1 MTKENENNSQP
12 SSFRD
17 QILRELEELKAK
29 RLQGQPVDTLSDV
42 KEKVV
47 EEIGT
52 IASDTKQDDEKETL
66 IEKNNLVF
74 PTSLETSEVEE
85 VAEPPVSESDAVAIQ
100 GNADETPAVDNVTE
114 NEDTSGQNNVQSDW
128 EQPDDKF
135 QNTVERNMEEL
146 RNFISAN
153 PELLGDQLFKKE
165 EKEEVEPVSNQI
177 ETTPEVELVVS
188 PSLDETFIDFPKE
201 DVSNLTGDTE
211 IIPLE
216 STLIAPA
223 AVNSQIS
230 NSESSE
236 EVQPSRRTTHSP
248 KKQKR
253 KKQDKAAKRIVSV
266 IMSLVV
272 VFFLATCAFGFFWVK
287 SSLEPVNSQ
296 ATESIQVEIPEG
308 SSTKEIANILFEN
321 DLIKNATVFN
331 YYSKIKSYN
340 NYQSG
345 FYNLKQSMS
354 VDDIAKALQE
364 TGSATAQKEASGSVL
379 IVEGYTLTQIANA
392 VTLNAKTDDKSDKTP
407 FTSEEFMATV
417 TNQEFIDRMVATYP
431 KLFASLPAAD
441 SGVIYRLEGYLFP
454 AVYDYYDDT
463 TIEDL
468 VEHMISTTDARL
480 QPYYEAIA
488 AKNLTVN
495 EVLTLASLVE
505 KEGSTDEDRRNIASV
520 FFNRLNAG
528 MPLQSNIAILYA
540 QGKLGEE
547 TTLAE
552 DTTIDTSIDSPYN
565 IYWNT
570 GLMPGPVDSP
580 SLAAIEAVINANT
593 TDYLYFVADVT
604 TGTVYFAK
612 TIEEH
617 DQNVANYVN
626 AHLE

>member
-1 MTKENENNSQP
+1 MTKENDNNAQP

-17 QILRELEELKAK
+17 QILRELEELKAQ
-29 RLQGQPVDTLSDV
+29 RLEGQPEETLSQVND
-42 KEKVV
+42 KVV
-47 EEIGT
+47 EEIEA
-52 IASDTKQDDEKETL
+52 IASVA
-66 IEKNNLVF
+66 KNEIDH
-74 PTSLETSEVEE
+74 SE
-85 VAEPPVSESDAVAIQ
+85 VAEYEPEELPKVLEER
-100 GNADETPAVDNVTE
+100 ADESISEEITVLDEKQTDSNMG
-114 NEDTSGQNNVQSDW
+114 D
-128 EQPDDKF
+128 QPQPVLQD
-135 QNTVERNMEEL
+135 TVERNLEEL

-153 PELLGDQLFKKE
+153 PELLGDQLLESEKMGSASVQSE
-165 EKEEVEPVSNQI
+165 ESFDAHS
-177 ETTPEVELVVS
+177 TS
-188 PSLDETFIDFPKE
+188 PSLEDTFIDFPKE
-201 DVSNLTGDTE
+201 DVSTVTGDTE

-216 STLIAPA
+216 ATLIAPSV
-223 AVNSQIS
+223 AVSKEPIKVEESQ
-230 NSESSE
+230 
-236 EVQPSRRTTHSP
+236 PRRRTHS
-248 KKQKR
+248 KNKQKR
-253 KKQDKAAKRIVSV
+253 KKQDRTAKRIVAV
-266 IMSLVV
+266 VMSLVV
-272 VFFLATCAFGFFWVK
+272 VFFLATCTFGFFWVK
-287 SSLEPVNSQ
+287 SSLEPINTE
-296 ATESIQVEIPEG
+296 ATKTIQVEIPEG

-345 FYNLKQSMS
+345 FYNLSQSMS
-354 VDDIAKALQE
+354 VDDLAKALQE
-364 TGSATAQKEASGSVL
+364 SGTPTAQEEPAGKVL
-379 IVEGYTLTQIANA
+379 IVEGYTLTQIANS
-392 VTLNAKTDDKSDKTP
+392 VTLNAKTDDKTDKTP
-407 FTSEEFMATV
+407 FTSEEFLATV

-431 KLFASLPAAD
+431 NLFASLPAAD

-468 VEHMISTTDARL
+468 VEQMISTTDARL

-488 AKNLTVN
+488 NKNLTVN

-552 DTTIDTSIDSPYN
+552 DTNIDTSIESPYN
-565 IYWNT
+565 IYWRA
-570 GLMPGPVDSP
+570 GLMPGPVNSP
-580 SLAAIEAVINANT
+580 SLSAIEAVLNANA
-593 TDYLYFVADVT
+593 TDYYYFVADVT
-604 TGTVYFAK
+604 TGTVYFAN

-617 DQNVANYVN
+617 DQNVATYVN

>member
-1 MTKENENNSQP
+1 MTKENDNNAQP

-17 QILRELEELKAK
+17 QILRELEELKAQ
-29 RLQGQPVDTLSDV
+29 RLEGQPEETLSQVND
-42 KEKVV
+42 KVV
-47 EEIGT
+47 EEIEA
-52 IASDTKQDDEKETL
+52 IASVA
-66 IEKNNLVF
+66 KNEIDH
-74 PTSLETSEVEE
+74 SE
-85 VAEPPVSESDAVAIQ
+85 VAEFEPEELQKVLEER
-100 GNADETPAVDNVTE
+100 ADESISEEITVLDEKQTDSNVG
-114 NEDTSGQNNVQSDW
+114 D
-128 EQPDDKF
+128 QPQPVLQD
-135 QNTVERNMEEL
+135 TVERNLEEL

-153 PELLGDQLFKKE
+153 PELLGDQLLESEKMGSASVQSE
-165 EKEEVEPVSNQI
+165 ESFDAHS
-177 ETTPEVELVVS
+177 TS
-188 PSLDETFIDFPKE
+188 PSLEDTFIDFPKE
-201 DVSNLTGDTE
+201 DVSTVTGDTE

-216 STLIAPA
+216 ATLIAPSV
-223 AVNSQIS
+223 AVSKEPIKVEESQ
-230 NSESSE
+230 
-236 EVQPSRRTTHSP
+236 PRRRTHS
-248 KKQKR
+248 KNKQKR
-253 KKQDKAAKRIVSV
+253 KKQDRTAKRIVAV
-266 IMSLVV
+266 VMSLVV
-272 VFFLATCAFGFFWVK
+272 VFFLATCTFGFFWVK
-287 SSLEPVNSQ
+287 SSLEPINTE
-296 ATESIQVEIPEG
+296 ATKTIQVEIPEG

-345 FYNLKQSMS
+345 FYNLSQSMS
-354 VDDIAKALQE
+354 VDDLAKALQE
-364 TGSATAQKEASGSVL
+364 SGTPTAQEEPAGKVL
-379 IVEGYTLTQIANA
+379 IVEGYTLTQIANS
-392 VTLNAKTDDKSDKTP
+392 VTLNAKTDDKTDKTP
-407 FTSEEFMATV
+407 FTSEEFLATV

-431 KLFASLPAAD
+431 NLFASLPAAD

-468 VEHMISTTDARL
+468 VEQMISTTDARL

-488 AKNLTVN
+488 NKNLTVN

-520 FFNRLNAG
+520 FFNRLNAE

-552 DTTIDTSIDSPYN
+552 DTNIDTSIESPYN
-565 IYWNT
+565 IYWRA

-580 SLAAIEAVINANT
+580 SLSAIEAVLNANA
-593 TDYLYFVADVT
+593 TDYYYFVADVT
-604 TGTVYFAK
+604 TGTVYFAN

-617 DQNVANYVN
+617 DQNVATYVN

>member
-1 MTKENENNSQP
+1 MTKENDNSAQP

-17 QILRELEELKAK
+17 QILRELEELKAQ
-29 RLQGQPVDTLSDV
+29 RLEGQPEETLSQVND
-42 KEKVV
+42 KVV
-47 EEIGT
+47 EEIEA
-52 IASDTKQDDEKETL
+52 IASVS
-66 IEKNNLVF
+66 KNEIDH
-74 PTSLETSEVEE
+74 SE
-85 VAEPPVSESDAVAIQ
+85 VAEFEPEELPKVLEER
-100 GNADETPAVDNVTE
+100 ADESISDEITVLDEKQTDSNVG
-114 NEDTSGQNNVQSDW
+114 D
-128 EQPDDKF
+128 QPQPVLQD
-135 QNTVERNMEEL
+135 TVERNLEEL

-153 PELLGDQLFKKE
+153 SELLGDQLLESEKMGSASVQSE
-165 EKEEVEPVSNQI
+165 ESFDAHS
-177 ETTPEVELVVS
+177 TS
-188 PSLDETFIDFPKE
+188 PSLEDTFIDFPKE
-201 DVSNLTGDTE
+201 DVSTVTGDTE

-216 STLIAPA
+216 ATLIAPSV
-223 AVNSQIS
+223 AVSKEPIKVEESQ
-230 NSESSE
+230 
-236 EVQPSRRTTHSP
+236 PRRRTHS
-248 KKQKR
+248 KNKQKR
-253 KKQDKAAKRIVSV
+253 KKQDRTAKRIVAV
-266 IMSLVV
+266 VMSLVV
-272 VFFLATCAFGFFWVK
+272 VFFLATCTFGFFWVK
-287 SSLEPVNSQ
+287 SSLEPINTE
-296 ATESIQVEIPEG
+296 ATKTIQVEIPEG

-345 FYNLKQSMS
+345 FYNLSQSMS
-354 VDDIAKALQE
+354 VDDLAKALQE
-364 TGSATAQKEASGSVL
+364 SGTPTAQEEPAGKVL
-379 IVEGYTLTQIANA
+379 IVEGYTLTQIANS
-392 VTLNAKTDDKSDKTP
+392 VTLNAKTDDKTDKTP
-407 FTSEEFMATV
+407 FTSEEFLATV

-431 KLFASLPAAD
+431 NLFASLPAAD

-468 VEHMISTTDARL
+468 VEQMISTTDARL

-488 AKNLTVN
+488 NKNLTVN

-552 DTTIDTSIDSPYN
+552 DTNIDTSIESPYN
-565 IYWNT
+565 IYWRA

-580 SLAAIEAVINANT
+580 SLAAVDAVINANT

-604 TGTVYFAK
+604 TGTVYFAQ

>member
-1 MTKENENNSQP
+1 MTKENDNNAQP

-17 QILRELEELKAK
+17 QILRELEELKAQ
-29 RLQGQPVDTLSDV
+29 RLEGQPEETLSQVND
-42 KEKVV
+42 KVV
-47 EEIGT
+47 EEIEA
-52 IASDTKQDDEKETL
+52 IASVA
-66 IEKNNLVF
+66 KNEIDH
-74 PTSLETSEVEE
+74 SE
-85 VAEPPVSESDAVAIQ
+85 VAEFEPEELPKVLEER
-100 GNADETPAVDNVTE
+100 ADESISDEITVLDEKQTDSNVG
-114 NEDTSGQNNVQSDW
+114 D
-128 EQPDDKF
+128 QPQPVLQD
-135 QNTVERNMEEL
+135 TVERNLEEL

-153 PELLGDQLFKKE
+153 PELLGDQLLESEKMGSASVQSE
-165 EKEEVEPVSNQI
+165 ESFDAHS
-177 ETTPEVELVVS
+177 TS
-188 PSLDETFIDFPKE
+188 PSLEDTFIDFPKE
-201 DVSNLTGDTE
+201 DVSTVTGDTE

-216 STLIAPA
+216 ATLIAPSV
-223 AVNSQIS
+223 AVSKEPIKVEESQ
-230 NSESSE
+230 
-236 EVQPSRRTTHSP
+236 PRRRTHS
-248 KKQKR
+248 KNKQKR
-253 KKQDKAAKRIVSV
+253 KKQDRTAKRIVAV
-266 IMSLVV
+266 VMSLVV
-272 VFFLATCAFGFFWVK
+272 VFFLATCTFGFFWVK
-287 SSLEPVNSQ
+287 SSLEPINTE
-296 ATESIQVEIPEG
+296 ATKTIQVEIPEG

-345 FYNLKQSMS
+345 FYNLSQSMS
-354 VDDIAKALQE
+354 VDDLAKALQQSG
-364 TGSATAQKEASGSVL
+364 TPTAQEEPAGKVL
-379 IVEGYTLTQIANA
+379 IVEGYTLTQIANS
-392 VTLNAKTDDKSDKTP
+392 VTLNAKTDDKTDKTP
-407 FTSEEFMATV
+407 FTSEEFLATV

-431 KLFASLPAAD
+431 NLFASLPAAD

-468 VEHMISTTDARL
+468 VEQMISTTDARL

-488 AKNLTVN
+488 NKNLTVN

-552 DTTIDTSIDSPYN
+552 DTNIDTSIESPYN
-565 IYWNT
+565 IYWRA
-570 GLMPGPVDSP
+570 GLMPGPVNSP
-580 SLAAIEAVINANT
+580 SLSAIEAVLNENA
-593 TDYLYFVADVT
+593 TDYYYFVADVT
-604 TGTVYFAK
+604 TGTVYFAN

-617 DQNVANYVN
+617 DQNVATYVN

>member
-1 MTKENENNSQP
+1 MTKENDNNAQP

-17 QILRELEELKAK
+17 QILRELEELKAQ
-29 RLQGQPVDTLSDV
+29 RLEGQPEETLSQVND
-42 KEKVV
+42 KVV
-47 EEIGT
+47 EEIEA
-52 IASDTKQDDEKETL
+52 IASVA
-66 IEKNNLVF
+66 KNEIDH
-74 PTSLETSEVEE
+74 SE
-85 VAEPPVSESDAVAIQ
+85 VAEFEPEELPKVLEER
-100 GNADETPAVDNVTE
+100 ADESISEEITVLDEKQTDSNVG
-114 NEDTSGQNNVQSDW
+114 D
-128 EQPDDKF
+128 QPQPVLHD
-135 QNTVERNMEEL
+135 TVERNLEEL

-153 PELLGDQLFKKE
+153 PELLGDQLLESEKMGSASVQSE
-165 EKEEVEPVSNQI
+165 ESFDAHS
-177 ETTPEVELVVS
+177 TS
-188 PSLDETFIDFPKE
+188 PSLEDTFIDFPKE
-201 DVSNLTGDTE
+201 DVSTVTGDTE

-216 STLIAPA
+216 ATLIAPSV
-223 AVNSQIS
+223 AVSKEPIKVEESQ
-230 NSESSE
+230 
-236 EVQPSRRTTHSP
+236 PRRRTHS
-248 KKQKR
+248 KNKQKR
-253 KKQDKAAKRIVSV
+253 KKQDRTAKRIVAV
-266 IMSLVV
+266 VMSLVV
-272 VFFLATCAFGFFWVK
+272 VFFLATCTFGFFWVK
-287 SSLEPVNSQ
+287 SSLEPINTE
-296 ATESIQVEIPEG
+296 ATKTIQVEIPEG

-345 FYNLKQSMS
+345 FYNLSQSMS
-354 VDDIAKALQE
+354 VDDLAKALQE
-364 TGSATAQKEASGSVL
+364 SGTPTAQEEPAGKVL
-379 IVEGYTLTQIANA
+379 IVEGYTLTQIANS
-392 VTLNAKTDDKSDKTP
+392 VTLNAKTDDKTDKTP
-407 FTSEEFMATV
+407 FTSEEFLATV

-431 KLFASLPAAD
+431 NLFASLPAAD

-468 VEHMISTTDARL
+468 VEQMISTTDARL

-488 AKNLTVN
+488 NKNLTVN

-520 FFNRLNAG
+520 FFNRLNAE

-552 DTTIDTSIDSPYN
+552 DTNIDTSIESPYN
-565 IYWNT
+565 IYWRA

-580 SLAAIEAVINANT
+580 SLSAIEAVLNANA
-593 TDYLYFVADVT
+593 TDYYYFVADVT
-604 TGTVYFAK
+604 TGTVYFAN

-617 DQNVANYVN
+617 DQNVATYVN

>member
-1 MTKENENNSQP
+1 MTKENDNNAQP

-17 QILRELEELKAK
+17 QILRELEELKAQ
-29 RLQGQPVDTLSDV
+29 RLEGQPEETLSQVND
-42 KEKVV
+42 KVV
-47 EEIGT
+47 EEIEA
-52 IASDTKQDDEKETL
+52 IASVA
-66 IEKNNLVF
+66 KN
-74 PTSLETSEVEE
+74 EVDHSE
-85 VAEPPVSESDAVAIQ
+85 VAEFEPEELPKVLEES
-100 GNADETPAVDNVTE
+100 ADESISEEITVFDEKQTDSNVG
-114 NEDTSGQNNVQSDW
+114 D
-128 EQPDDKF
+128 QPQPVLQD
-135 QNTVERNMEEL
+135 TVERNLEEL

-153 PELLGDQLFKKE
+153 PELLGDQLLESEKMGSTSVQSE
-165 EKEEVEPVSNQI
+165 ESFDAHS
-177 ETTPEVELVVS
+177 TS
-188 PSLDETFIDFPKE
+188 PSLEDTFIDFPKE
-201 DVSNLTGDTE
+201 DVSTVTGDTE

-216 STLIAPA
+216 ATLIAPSV
-223 AVNSQIS
+223 AVSKEPIKVEESQ
-230 NSESSE
+230 
-236 EVQPSRRTTHSP
+236 PRRRTHS
-248 KKQKR
+248 KNKQKR
-253 KKQDKAAKRIVSV
+253 KKQDRTAKRIVAV
-266 IMSLVV
+266 VMSLVV
-272 VFFLATCAFGFFWVK
+272 VFFLATCTFGFFWVK
-287 SSLEPVNSQ
+287 SSLEPVNTE
-296 ATESIQVEIPEG
+296 ATKTIQVEIPEG

-345 FYNLKQSMS
+345 FYNLSQSMS
-354 VDDIAKALQE
+354 VDDLAKALQE
-364 TGSATAQKEASGSVL
+364 SGTPTAQEEPAGKVL
-379 IVEGYTLTQIANA
+379 IVEGYTLTQIANS
-392 VTLNAKTDDKSDKTP
+392 VTLNAKTDDKTDKTP
-407 FTSEEFMATV
+407 FTSEEFLTTV

-431 KLFASLPAAD
+431 NLFASLPAAD
-441 SGVIYRLEGYLFP
+441 SGAIYRLEGYLFP

-468 VEHMISTTDARL
+468 VEQMISTTDARL

-488 AKNLTVN
+488 NKNLTVN

-520 FFNRLNAG
+520 FFNRLNAE

-552 DTTIDTSIDSPYN
+552 DTNIDTSIESPYN
-565 IYWNT
+565 IYWRT

-580 SLAAIEAVINANT
+580 SLAAIDAVINANT

>member
-1 MTKENENNSQP
+1 MTKENDNNAQP

-17 QILRELEELKAK
+17 QILRELEELKAQ
-29 RLQGQPVDTLSDV
+29 RLEGQPEETLSQVND
-42 KEKVV
+42 KVV
-47 EEIGT
+47 EEIEA
-52 IASDTKQDDEKETL
+52 IASVA
-66 IEKNNLVF
+66 KNEIDH
-74 PTSLETSEVEE
+74 SE
-85 VAEPPVSESDAVAIQ
+85 VAEFEPEELPKVLEER
-100 GNADETPAVDNVTE
+100 ADESISEEITVLDEKQTDSNVG
-114 NEDTSGQNNVQSDW
+114 D
-128 EQPDDKF
+128 QPQPVLQD
-135 QNTVERNMEEL
+135 TVERNLEEL

-153 PELLGDQLFKKE
+153 PELLGDQLLESEKMGSASVQSE
-165 EKEEVEPVSNQI
+165 ESFDAHS
-177 ETTPEVELVVS
+177 TS
-188 PSLDETFIDFPKE
+188 PSLEDTFIDFPKE
-201 DVSNLTGDTE
+201 DVSTVTGDTE

-216 STLIAPA
+216 ATLIAPSV
-223 AVNSQIS
+223 AVSKEPIKVEESQ
-230 NSESSE
+230 
-236 EVQPSRRTTHSP
+236 PRRRTHS
-248 KKQKR
+248 KNKQKQ
-253 KKQDKAAKRIVSV
+253 KKQDRTAKRIVAV
-266 IMSLVV
+266 VMSLVV
-272 VFFLATCAFGFFWVK
+272 VFFLATCTFGFFWVK
-287 SSLEPVNSQ
+287 SSLEPINTE
-296 ATESIQVEIPEG
+296 ATKTIQVEIPEG

-345 FYNLKQSMS
+345 FYNLSQSMS
-354 VDDIAKALQE
+354 VDDLAKALQE
-364 TGSATAQKEASGSVL
+364 SGTPTAQEEPAGKVL
-379 IVEGYTLTQIANA
+379 IVEGYTLTQIANS
-392 VTLNAKTDDKSDKTP
+392 VTLNAKTDDKTDKTP
-407 FTSEEFMATV
+407 FTSEEFLATV

-431 KLFASLPAAD
+431 NLFASLPAAD

-468 VEHMISTTDARL
+468 VEQMISTTDARL

-488 AKNLTVN
+488 NKNLTVN

-520 FFNRLNAG
+520 FFNRLNAE

-552 DTTIDTSIDSPYN
+552 DTNIDTSIESPYN
-565 IYWNT
+565 IYWRA

-580 SLAAIEAVINANT
+580 SLSAIEAVLNANA
-593 TDYLYFVADVT
+593 TDYYYFVADVT
-604 TGTVYFAK
+604 TGTVYFAN

-617 DQNVANYVN
+617 DQNVATYVN

>member
-1 MTKENENNSQP
+1 MTKENDNNAQP

-17 QILRELEELKAK
+17 QILRELEELKAQ
-29 RLQGQPVDTLSDV
+29 RLEGQPEETLSQVND
-42 KEKVV
+42 KVV
-47 EEIGT
+47 EEIEA
-52 IASDTKQDDEKETL
+52 IASVA
-66 IEKNNLVF
+66 KNEIDH
-74 PTSLETSEVEE
+74 SE
-85 VAEPPVSESDAVAIQ
+85 VAEYEPEELPKVLEER
-100 GNADETPAVDNVTE
+100 ADESISEEITVLDEKQTDSNVG
-114 NEDTSGQNNVQSDW
+114 D
-128 EQPDDKF
+128 QPQPVLQD
-135 QNTVERNMEEL
+135 TVERNLEEL

-153 PELLGDQLFKKE
+153 PELLGDQLLESEKTGSASVQSE
-165 EKEEVEPVSNQI
+165 ESFDAHS
-177 ETTPEVELVVS
+177 TS
-188 PSLDETFIDFPKE
+188 PSLEDTFIDFPKE
-201 DVSNLTGDTE
+201 DVSTVTGDTE

-216 STLIAPA
+216 ATLIAPSV
-223 AVNSQIS
+223 AVSKEPIKVEESQ
-230 NSESSE
+230 
-236 EVQPSRRTTHSP
+236 PRRRTHS
-248 KKQKR
+248 KNKQKR
-253 KKQDKAAKRIVSV
+253 KKQDRTAKRIVAV
-266 IMSLVV
+266 VMSLVV
-272 VFFLATCAFGFFWVK
+272 VFFLATCTFGFFWVK
-287 SSLEPVNSQ
+287 SSLEPINTE
-296 ATESIQVEIPEG
+296 ATKTIQVEIPEG

-345 FYNLKQSMS
+345 FYNLSQSMS
-354 VDDIAKALQE
+354 VDDLAKALQE
-364 TGSATAQKEASGSVL
+364 SGTPTAQEEPAGKVL
-379 IVEGYTLTQIANA
+379 IVEGYTLTQIANS
-392 VTLNAKTDDKSDKTP
+392 VTLNAKTDDKTDKTP
-407 FTSEEFMATV
+407 FTSEEFLATV

-431 KLFASLPAAD
+431 NLFASLPAAD

-468 VEHMISTTDARL
+468 VEQMISTTDARL

-488 AKNLTVN
+488 NKNLTVN

-520 FFNRLNAG
+520 FFNRLNAE

-552 DTTIDTSIDSPYN
+552 DTNIDTSIESPYN
-565 IYWNT
+565 IYWRA

-580 SLAAIEAVINANT
+580 SLSAIEAVLNENA
-593 TDYLYFVADVT
+593 TDYYYFVADVT
-604 TGTVYFAK
+604 TGTVYFAN

-617 DQNVANYVN
+617 DQNVATYVN

>member
-1 MTKENENNSQP
+1 MTKENDNNAQP

-17 QILRELEELKAK
+17 QILRELEELKAQ
-29 RLQGQPVDTLSDV
+29 RLEGQPEETLSQVND
-42 KEKVV
+42 KVV
-47 EEIGT
+47 EEIEA
-52 IASDTKQDDEKETL
+52 IASVA
-66 IEKNNLVF
+66 KNEIDH
-74 PTSLETSEVEE
+74 SE
-85 VAEPPVSESDAVAIQ
+85 VAEYEPEELPKVLEER
-100 GNADETPAVDNVTE
+100 ADESISEEITVLDEKQTDSNVG
-114 NEDTSGQNNVQSDW
+114 D
-128 EQPDDKF
+128 QPQPVLQD
-135 QNTVERNMEEL
+135 TVERNLEEL

-153 PELLGDQLFKKE
+153 PELLGDQLLESEKMGSASVQFE
-165 EKEEVEPVSNQI
+165 ESFDAHS
-177 ETTPEVELVVS
+177 TS
-188 PSLDETFIDFPKE
+188 PSLEDTFIDFPKE
-201 DVSNLTGDTE
+201 DVSTVTGDTE

-216 STLIAPA
+216 ATLIAPSV
-223 AVNSQIS
+223 AVSKEPIKVEESQ
-230 NSESSE
+230 
-236 EVQPSRRTTHSP
+236 PRRRTHS
-248 KKQKR
+248 KNKQKR
-253 KKQDKAAKRIVSV
+253 KKQDRTAKRIVAV
-266 IMSLVV
+266 VMSLVV
-272 VFFLATCAFGFFWVK
+272 VFFLATCTFGFFWVK
-287 SSLEPVNSQ
+287 SSLEPVNTE
-296 ATESIQVEIPEG
+296 ATKTIQVEIPEG

-345 FYNLKQSMS
+345 FYNLSQSMS
-354 VDDIAKALQE
+354 VDDLAKALQE
-364 TGSATAQKEASGSVL
+364 SGTPTAQEEPAGKVL
-379 IVEGYTLTQIANA
+379 IVEGYTFTQIANS
-392 VTLNAKTDDKSDKTP
+392 VTLNAKTDDKTDKTP
-407 FTSEEFMATV
+407 FTSEEFLATV

-431 KLFASLPAAD
+431 NLFASLPAAD
-441 SGVIYRLEGYLFP
+441 SGAIYRLEGYLFP

-468 VEHMISTTDARL
+468 VEQMISTTDARL

-488 AKNLTVN
+488 NKNLTVN

-520 FFNRLNAG
+520 FFNRLNAE

-552 DTTIDTSIDSPYN
+552 DTNIDTSIESPYN
-565 IYWNT
+565 IYWRA

-580 SLAAIEAVINANT
+580 SLAAIDAVINANT

-604 TGTVYFAK
+604 TGTIYFAN

-617 DQNVANYVN
+617 DQNVATYVN

>member
-1 MTKENENNSQP
+1 MTKENDNNAQP

-17 QILRELEELKAK
+17 QILRELEELKAQ
-29 RLQGQPVDTLSDV
+29 RLEGQPEETLSQVND
-42 KEKVV
+42 KVV
-47 EEIGT
+47 EEIEA
-52 IASDTKQDDEKETL
+52 IASVA
-66 IEKNNLVF
+66 KNEIDH
-74 PTSLETSEVEE
+74 SE
-85 VAEPPVSESDAVAIQ
+85 VAEYEPEELPKVLEER
-100 GNADETPAVDNVTE
+100 ADESISEEITVLDEKQTDSNVG
-114 NEDTSGQNNVQSDW
+114 D
-128 EQPDDKF
+128 QPQPILQD
-135 QNTVERNMEEL
+135 TVERNLEEL

-153 PELLGDQLFKKE
+153 PELLGDQLLESEKMGSASVQSE
-165 EKEEVEPVSNQI
+165 ESFDAHS
-177 ETTPEVELVVS
+177 TS
-188 PSLDETFIDFPKE
+188 PSLEDTFIDFPKE
-201 DVSNLTGDTE
+201 DVSTVTGDTE

-216 STLIAPA
+216 ATLIAPSV
-223 AVNSQIS
+223 AVSKEPIKVEESQ
-230 NSESSE
+230 
-236 EVQPSRRTTHSP
+236 PRRRTHS
-248 KKQKR
+248 KNKQKQ
-253 KKQDKAAKRIVSV
+253 KKQDRTAKRIVAV
-266 IMSLVV
+266 VMSLVV
-272 VFFLATCAFGFFWVK
+272 VFFLATCTFGFFWVK
-287 SSLEPVNSQ
+287 SSLEPINTE
-296 ATESIQVEIPEG
+296 ATKTIQVEIPEG

-345 FYNLKQSMS
+345 FYNLSQSMS
-354 VDDIAKALQE
+354 VDDLAKALQE
-364 TGSATAQKEASGSVL
+364 SGTPTAQEEPAGKVL
-379 IVEGYTLTQIANA
+379 IVEGYTLTQIANS
-392 VTLNAKTDDKSDKTP
+392 VTLNAKTDDKTDKTP
-407 FTSEEFMATV
+407 FTSEEFLATV

-431 KLFASLPAAD
+431 NLFASLPAAD

-468 VEHMISTTDARL
+468 VEQMISTTDARL

-488 AKNLTVN
+488 NKNLTVN

-520 FFNRLNAG
+520 FFNRLNAE

-552 DTTIDTSIDSPYN
+552 DTNIDTSIESPYN
-565 IYWNT
+565 IYWRA

-580 SLAAIEAVINANT
+580 SLSAIEAVLNANA
-593 TDYLYFVADVT
+593 TDYYYFVADVT
-604 TGTVYFAK
+604 TGTVYFAN

-617 DQNVANYVN
+617 DQNVATYVN

>member
-1 MTKENENNSQP
+1 MTKENDNNAQP

-17 QILRELEELKAK
+17 QILRELEELKAQ
-29 RLQGQPVDTLSDV
+29 RLEGQPEETLSQVND
-42 KEKVV
+42 KVV
-47 EEIGT
+47 EEIEA
-52 IASDTKQDDEKETL
+52 IASVA
-66 IEKNNLVF
+66 KNEIDH
-74 PTSLETSEVEE
+74 SE
-85 VAEPPVSESDAVAIQ
+85 VAEYEPEELPKVLEER
-100 GNADETPAVDNVTE
+100 ADESISEEITVLDEKQTDSNVG
-114 NEDTSGQNNVQSDW
+114 D
-128 EQPDDKF
+128 QPQPILQD
-135 QNTVERNMEEL
+135 TVERNLEEL

-153 PELLGDQLFKKE
+153 PELLGDQLLESEKTGSASVQSE
-165 EKEEVEPVSNQI
+165 ESFDAHS
-177 ETTPEVELVVS
+177 TS
-188 PSLDETFIDFPKE
+188 PSLEDTFIDFPKE
-201 DVSNLTGDTE
+201 DVSTVTGDTE

-216 STLIAPA
+216 ATLIAPSV
-223 AVNSQIS
+223 AVSKEPIKVEESQ
-230 NSESSE
+230 
-236 EVQPSRRTTHSP
+236 PRRRTHS
-248 KKQKR
+248 KNKQKQ
-253 KKQDKAAKRIVSV
+253 KKQDRTAKRIVAV
-266 IMSLVV
+266 VMSLVV
-272 VFFLATCAFGFFWVK
+272 VFFLATCTFGFFWVK
-287 SSLEPVNSQ
+287 SSLEPINTE
-296 ATESIQVEIPEG
+296 ATKTIQVEIPEG

-345 FYNLKQSMS
+345 FYNLSQSMS
-354 VDDIAKALQE
+354 VDDLAKALQE
-364 TGSATAQKEASGSVL
+364 SGTPTAQEEPAGKVL
-379 IVEGYTLTQIANA
+379 IVEGYTLTQIANS
-392 VTLNAKTDDKSDKTP
+392 VTLNAKTDDKTDKTP
-407 FTSEEFMATV
+407 FTSEEFLATI

-431 KLFASLPAAD
+431 NLFASLPAAD

-468 VEHMISTTDARL
+468 VEQMISTTDARL

-488 AKNLTVN
+488 NKNLTVN

-552 DTTIDTSIDSPYN
+552 DTNIDTSIESPYN
-565 IYWNT
+565 IYWRA

-580 SLAAIEAVINANT
+580 SLSAIEAVLNANA
-593 TDYLYFVADVT
+593 TDYYYFVADVT
-604 TGTVYFAK
+604 TGTVYFAN

-617 DQNVANYVN
+617 DQNVATYVN

>member
-1 MTKENENNSQP
+1 MTKENDNNAQP

-17 QILRELEELKAK
+17 QILRELEELKAQ
-29 RLQGQPVDTLSDV
+29 RLEGQPEETLSQVND
-42 KEKVV
+42 KVV
-47 EEIGT
+47 EEIEA
-52 IASDTKQDDEKETL
+52 IASVA
-66 IEKNNLVF
+66 KNEIDH
-74 PTSLETSEVEE
+74 SE
-85 VAEPPVSESDAVAIQ
+85 VAEYEPEELPKVLEER
-100 GNADETPAVDNVTE
+100 ADESISEEITVLDEKQTDSNVG
-114 NEDTSGQNNVQSDW
+114 D
-128 EQPDDKF
+128 QPQPVLQD
-135 QNTVERNMEEL
+135 TVERNLEEL

-153 PELLGDQLFKKE
+153 PELLGDQLLESEKMGSASVQSE
-165 EKEEVEPVSNQI
+165 ESFDAHS
-177 ETTPEVELVVS
+177 TS
-188 PSLDETFIDFPKE
+188 PSLEDTFIDFPKE
-201 DVSNLTGDTE
+201 DVSTVTGDTE

-216 STLIAPA
+216 ATLIAPSV
-223 AVNSQIS
+223 AVSKEPIKVEESQ
-230 NSESSE
+230 
-236 EVQPSRRTTHSP
+236 PRRRTHS
-248 KKQKR
+248 KNKQKQ
-253 KKQDKAAKRIVSV
+253 KKQDRTAKRIVAV
-266 IMSLVV
+266 VMSLVV
-272 VFFLATCAFGFFWVK
+272 VFFLATCTFGFFWVK
-287 SSLEPVNSQ
+287 SSLEPINTE
-296 ATESIQVEIPEG
+296 ATKTIQVEIPEG

-345 FYNLKQSMS
+345 FYNLSQSMS
-354 VDDIAKALQE
+354 VDDLAKALQE
-364 TGSATAQKEASGSVL
+364 SGTPTAQEEPAGKVL
-379 IVEGYTLTQIANA
+379 IVEGYTLTQIANS
-392 VTLNAKTDDKSDKTP
+392 VTLNAKTDDKTDKTP
-407 FTSEEFMATV
+407 FTSEEFLATV

-431 KLFASLPAAD
+431 NLFASLPAAD

-468 VEHMISTTDARL
+468 VEQMISTTNARL

-488 AKNLTVN
+488 NKNLTVN

-520 FFNRLNAG
+520 FFNRLNAE

-552 DTTIDTSIDSPYN
+552 DTNIDTSIESPYN
-565 IYWNT
+565 IYWRA

-580 SLAAIEAVINANT
+580 SLSAIEAVLNENA
-593 TDYLYFVADVT
+593 TDYYYFVADVT
-604 TGTVYFAK
+604 TGTVYFAN

-617 DQNVANYVN
+617 DQNVATYVN